1 MSKKNDWC
9 FACSPKNPIG
19 LHLKFEEINDIY
31 QTCFTGREEHQGY
44 DGILHGGIISTL
56 LDEVTARYIYVKG
69 FRALTARLE
78 IRYRRP
84 TPIGVPLTITGQII
98 RVRGKMYEL
107 VGKIKLAD
115 GTVTAEG
122 KSTVLVLK
130 DEEV

>member
-1 MSKKNDWC
+1 MSEKNDWC

-19 LHLKFEEINDIY
+19 LHLEFQEIDDTY
-31 QTCFTGREEHQGY
+31 QTCFTGGPEHQGY

-56 LDEVTARYIYVKG
+56 LDEVTARYIYAKG

-78 IRYRRP
+78 VRYRRP
-84 TPIGVPLTITGQII
+84 TPIGVPLIITGRISK
-98 RVRGKMYEL
+98 VRGKMYEL

-130 DEEV
+130 DEEA